1 MLDAISN
8 TSPLLYLYRID
19 ALEWLPGMFGKIW
32 IPKAVVIELEEGR
45 QRGFDV
51 PDPSQIPWLDV
62 VEPRMV
68 PTEWLALDLGMGELA
83 VMALALE
90 NRNHVVLLDD
100 ALARRI
106 AQATNLDVWGTLRI
120 LLTAKEQGLI
130 EQVSPFLERL
140 ATSGMWI
147 SNNIRQ
153 RVLILAGE
161 EN

>member
-130 EQVSPFLERL
+130 EQISPFLERL